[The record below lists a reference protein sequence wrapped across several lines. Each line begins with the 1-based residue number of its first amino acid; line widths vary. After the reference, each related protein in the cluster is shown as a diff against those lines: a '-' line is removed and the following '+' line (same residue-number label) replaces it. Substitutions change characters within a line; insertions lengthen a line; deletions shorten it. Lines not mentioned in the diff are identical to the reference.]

1 MSTFVYIQNIKCI
14 FSETRIKQSSV
25 LTLSDIFRALS
36 SLMSGP
42 VKPVFASPT
51 GLTPEHTVG
60 IGASGLNSGSL
71 IDSLITRSVGRVMW
85 SQFIYFTNFRHS
97 FPDDVSKAQTS
108 VQREEHAK
116 RMKSLRKELEYL
128 DKTNWQY
135 EPIEKLIG
143 QS

>member
-1 MSTFVYIQNIKCI
+1 
-14 FSETRIKQSSV
+14 
-25 LTLSDIFRALS
+25 
-36 SLMSGP
+36 MSGP

-51 GLTPEHTVG
+51 GLSPEHTVSMG
-60 IGASGLNSGSL
+60 SSSLASGSL
-71 IDSLITRSVGRVMW
+71 IDNQITRSVLALPNNSMI
-85 SQFIYFTNFRHS
+85 FNIDMTYYFMQPDINDSLDIKPLMTFRHS
-97 FPDDVSKAQTS
+97 FSDDVSKAQTS
-108 VQREEHAK
+108 VQKEEHAK

>member
-1 MSTFVYIQNIKCI
+1 MSTIVYNPNIECI
-14 FSETRIKQSSV
+14 FSTTLIKQLAV
-25 LTLSDIFRALS
+25 LTLSDIFR
-36 SLMSGP
+36 LMSGP

-51 GLTPEHTVG
+51 GLTPEHTVSM
-60 IGASGLNSGSL
+60 GAPSLASGSL
-71 IDSLITRSVGRVMW
+71 IDNLITRSVMFSANTFRLSVPKK
-85 SQFIYFTNFRHS
+85 YDNFRHS